1 MTSEENNNN
10 QVITFGCRLN
20 SFESEAIKQAV
31 ASSAQQNLIVFNS
44 CAVTSNAEAE
54 LRLAIRKAKKNN
66 PQANIVVTGCA
77 AQINPQTYAKM
88 PEVSLVLG
96 NTEKNKAESYILN
109 QHTSTSANNFNFSQN
124 THLNHSPNTAQQ
136 PADRLFFSSQ
146 TPIEPN
152 LLPKIKVNNIMS
164 VKETA
169 PQLAVFGLNQTRSFL
184 EIQNGCNHRCTFCI
198 IPYGRGNS
206 RSVGVGEIVSN
217 IKELVQKGYQEIV
230 FTGVDISDYG
240 KDLPLPTTLA
250 ELLNK
255 VLNLVPELPRLRLSS
270 VDLAELNEDF
280 LEVLAN
286 QPRLM
291 PSLHLSVQS
300 GDDLILKR
308 MKRRH
313 NRQQIIDFCHKA
325 IQIRPN
331 ITFGADIIAGFPTET
346 DEAFANSL
354 ALISEINLVFAHIF
368 PFSPRTGTPAAKMP
382 QVAKKIIK
390 ERAKMLREASALQL
404 HKLLALQINKTMPV
418 LLEKNNFGRAENFLE
433 VKILNQNLPANT
445 FVMAKIIGY
454 EKHYLTANA
463 L

>member
-1 MTSEENNNN
+1 MTSDEANNN

-20 SFESEAIKQAV
+20 NFESEAIKQAV
-31 ASSAQQNLIVFNS
+31 VSSGKQNLIVFNS
-44 CAVTSNAEAE
+44 CAVTANAETE
-54 LRLAIRKAKKNN
+54 LKSAIKKAKKNN

-77 AQINPQTYAKM
+77 AQINPQVYAKM

-96 NTEKNKAESYILN
+96 NTEKSKPESYIF
-109 QHTSTSANNFNFSQN
+109 NNLQQN
-124 THLNHSPNTAQQ
+124 SPSFTATQQ
-136 PADRLFFSSQ
+136 ADKLFFASR
-146 TPIEPN
+146 PEIEPS
-152 LLPKIKVNNIMS
+152 LLPKIKVNDIMS
-164 VKETA
+164 VTETA

-206 RSVGVGEIVSN
+206 RSVGVGEIIKN

-240 KDLPLPTTLA
+240 KDLPIPTTLPK
-250 ELLNK
+250 LIDK
-255 VLNLVPELPRLRLSS
+255 VLTSVPELARLRLSS
-270 VDLAELNEDF
+270 VDLAELNADF
-280 LEVLAN
+280 LAVLAKH
-286 QPRLM
+286 PRLM
-291 PSLHLSVQS
+291 PYLHLSVQS

-313 NRQQIIDFCHKA
+313 SRQQIIDFCQQA
-325 IQIRPN
+325 RQIRPQ

-346 DEAFANSL
+346 TEAFENSL
-354 ALISEINLVFAHIF
+354 NLISQVNLIFAHIF

-390 ERAKMLREASALQL
+390 ERAKILRETAFVQLQ
-404 HKLLALQINKTMPV
+404 KFLALQVNQTLPV
-418 LLEKNNFGRAENFLE
+418 LLEKNNFGKTENFLE
-433 VKILNQNLPANT
+433 VKIINQNLPANT
-445 FVMAKIIGY
+445 LIMAKIIGY
-454 EKHYLTANA
+454 ENNYLIANA

>member
-1 MTSEENNNN
+1 MTFEDNNN

-20 SFESEAIKQAV
+20 IFESEAIRKAIV
-31 ASSAQQNLIVFNS
+31 ESAQKNLIVFNS

-54 LRLAIRKAKKNN
+54 LRAAIRKAKKNN
-66 PQANIVVTGCA
+66 PQATIIITGCA
-77 AQINPQTYAKM
+77 AQINPQNYAKM
-88 PEVSLVLG
+88 SEVSLVLG
-96 NTEKNKAESYILN
+96 NTEKNKAESYILDHKIN
-109 QHTSTSANNFNFSQN
+109 INSSSINKETKTVQST
-124 THLNHSPNTAQQ
+124 
-136 PADRLFFSSQ
+136 ADKLFFSSQ
-146 TPIEPN
+146 APIANN

-206 RSVGVGEIVSN
+206 RSVGVGEIISN
-217 IKELVQKGYQEIV
+217 IKELVKKGYQEIV
-230 FTGVDISDYG
+230 LTGVDISDYG
-240 KDLPLPTTLA
+240 KDLPLPTNLA
-250 ELLNK
+250 SLLNK

-270 VDLAELNEDF
+270 VDLAELNDDF

-291 PSLHLSVQS
+291 PSLHLSLQS

-313 NRQQIIDFCHKA
+313 HRQQIIDFCQKVS
-325 IQIRPN
+325 QIRPN

-346 DEAFANSL
+346 NQAFENSL

-368 PFSPRTGTPAAKMP
+368 PFSPRLGTPAAKMP
-382 QVAKKIIK
+382 QVATKIIK
-390 ERAKMLREASALQL
+390 ERAKILREATAFQL
-404 HKLLALQINKTMPV
+404 HKLLALQVEKTMPI
-418 LLEKNNFGRAENFLE
+418 LLEKNNFGRTENFLE
-433 VKILNQNLPANT
+433 VKILNKNIPANT
-445 FVMAKIIGY
+445 LVMAKIIGY
-454 EKHYLTANA
+454 EKNYLTA
-463 L
+463 LLSS

>member
-1 MTSEENNNN
+1 MTSDETNNN

-20 SFESEAIKQAV
+20 SFESEAIKQAI
-31 ASSAQQNLIVFNS
+31 SNSTQQNLIVFNS
-44 CAVTSNAEAE
+44 CAVTSNAETE
-54 LRLAIRKAKKNN
+54 LKSAIKKAKKNH
-66 PQANIVVTGCA
+66 PEAKIIVTGCA
-77 AQINPQTYAKM
+77 AQINPHIYAKM

-96 NTEKNKAESYILN
+96 NTEKNKSESYVLGTTN
-109 QHTSTSANNFNFSQN
+109 QQN
-124 THLNHSPNTAQQ
+124 DISFIPNQQ
-136 PADRLFFSSQ
+136 ADKLFFASKP
-146 TPIEPN
+146 TIEPN

-206 RSVGVGEIVSN
+206 RSVGVGEIIKN

-240 KDLPLPTTLA
+240 KDLPLPTTLPK
-250 ELLNK
+250 LIDK
-255 VLNLVPELPRLRLSS
+255 VLNTVPDLARLRLSS
-270 VDLAELNEDF
+270 VDLAELNTDF

-291 PSLHLSVQS
+291 PYLHLSVQS

-313 NRQQIIDFCHKA
+313 NRQQIIDFCHKTR
-325 IQIRPN
+325 QIRPN

-346 DEAFANSL
+346 PEAFANSL
-354 ALISEINLVFAHIF
+354 NLISQVNLIFAHIF
-368 PFSPRTGTPAAKMP
+368 PFSPREGTPAAKMP
-382 QVAKKIIK
+382 QIARKIIK
-390 ERAKMLREASALQL
+390 ERAKLLRETAALQL
-404 HKLLALQINKTMPV
+404 QKFLALQIGQTVPI
-418 LLEKNNFGRAENFLE
+418 LLEKNNFGRTENFLE
-433 VKILNQNLPANT
+433 VKIINQNLPANT
-445 FVMAKIIGY
+445 LTIAKIIGY
-454 EKHYLTANA
+454 EKNYLIANA

>member
-109 QHTSTSANNFNFSQN
+109 QHTNTSANNFNFSKN
-124 THLNHSPNTAQQ
+124 TTLNHFPNTAQQ

-270 VDLAELNEDF
+270 VDLAELNDDF

-313 NRQQIIDFCHKA
+313 TRKQIIDFCHKA
-325 IQIRPN
+325 TQIRPN

-404 HKLLALQINKTMPV
+404 QKLLALQINKTMPI

-454 EKHYLTANA
+454 EKNYLTANA

>member
-1 MTSEENNNN
+1 
-10 QVITFGCRLN
+10 
-20 SFESEAIKQAV
+20 
-31 ASSAQQNLIVFNS
+31 
-44 CAVTSNAEAE
+44 
-54 LRLAIRKAKKNN
+54 
-66 PQANIVVTGCA
+66 
-77 AQINPQTYAKM
+77 
-88 PEVSLVLG
+88 
-96 NTEKNKAESYILN
+96 
-109 QHTSTSANNFNFSQN
+109 
-124 THLNHSPNTAQQ
+124 
-136 PADRLFFSSQ
+136 
-146 TPIEPN
+146 
-152 LLPKIKVNNIMS
+152 MS

-250 ELLNK
+250 QLLNK

-270 VDLAELNEDF
+270 VDLAELNDDF

-313 NRQQIIDFCHKA
+313 TRKQIIDFCHKA
-325 IQIRPN
+325 TQIRQN

-404 HKLLALQINKTMPV
+404 QKLLALQINKTMPI

-433 VKILNQNLPANT
+433 VKILNQNLQANT

-454 EKHYLTANA
+454 EKNYLTAHA

>member
-1 MTSEENNNN
+1 MTSDETSNNK
-10 QVITFGCRLN
+10 VITFGCRLN
-20 SFESEAIKQAV
+20 IFESQAIKQAV
-31 ASSAQQNLIVFNS
+31 SNSAQQNLIVFNS

-54 LRLAIRKAKKNN
+54 LKSAIKKTKKTH
-66 PQANIVVTGCA
+66 PEAQIVVTGCA
-77 AQINPQTYAKM
+77 AQINPHIYAKM

-96 NTEKNKAESYILN
+96 NNEKNKPESYILN
-109 QHTSTSANNFNFSQN
+109 TPHQQNSTTFIPSQ
-124 THLNHSPNTAQQ
+124 Q
-136 PADRLFFSSQ
+136 ADKLFFASK
-146 TPIEPN
+146 PAIEPN

-206 RSVGVGEIVSN
+206 RSVGVGVIVSN
-217 IKELVQKGYQEIV
+217 NKELVQKGYQEIV

-270 VDLAELNEDF
+270 VDLAELNDDF

-286 QPRLM
+286 QPRFM

>member
-20 SFESEAIKQAV
+20 SFESETIKQAV

-109 QHTSTSANNFNFSQN
+109 QHTSTSANNFDFSKN
-124 THLNHSPNTAQQ
+124 TPLNQSSNTAQH

-270 VDLAELNEDF
+270 VDLAELNDDF

-433 VKILNQNLPANT
+433 VKILNQNLLSLLI
-445 FVMAKIIGY
+445 VHIKIVLLKQY
-454 EKHYLTANA
+454 FYSLK
-463 L
+463 